1 MLTACSPW
9 SEGSGLKQT
18 PAGMQLRTTFGNQE
32 MQPPPPAQG
41 KASSGSPSELEADMD
56 EHFCVHVCR
65 GRTGNLYLD
74 TFKVVACGRRLGLST
89 PTPCDA
95 CANQETS
102 LANILHC
109 HYSGQLVYFRIE
121 LVEVDWI

>member
-1 MLTACSPW
+1 MLAMERRIRAQANPSRNATSDHIWESRNA
-9 SEGSGLKQT
+9 T
-18 PAGMQLRTTFGNQE
+18 
-32 MQPPPPAQG
+32 PPPAQG
-41 KASSGSPSELEADMD
+41 KASSGSPSELEAEMD
-56 EHFCVHVCR
+56 EYFCVHVCR

-74 TFKVVACGRRLGLST
+74 TFKVVDCGRGLGLST

-121 LVEVDWI
+121 LVEVD